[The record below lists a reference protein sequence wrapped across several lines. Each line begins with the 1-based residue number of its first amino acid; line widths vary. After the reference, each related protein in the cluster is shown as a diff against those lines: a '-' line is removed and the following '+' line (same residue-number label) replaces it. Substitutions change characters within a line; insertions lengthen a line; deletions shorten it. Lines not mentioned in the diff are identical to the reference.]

1 MSKLIDFFKHFKNR
15 YDEEQKRLIRMD
27 KFLNK
32 AEENND
38 KLKEVATAVDNL
50 SSQVSEI
57 TTKVDN
63 IQSHMTHI
71 DGRLAIIGE
80 GTKMEL
86 FDTLYN
92 WKTTLVDE
100 RKWASKDEKRE
111 VQSIYDVYHEG
122 LKGNGQGKVYYES
135 IMTLPEEDPRKTA
148 EKEKS
153 NN

>member
-1 MSKLIDFFKHFKNR
+1 MSKLGDFLKHFKNK
-15 YDEEQKRLIRMD
+15 YDEEQKRLMRMD
-27 KFLNK
+27 KFLDR

-38 KLKEVATAVDNL
+38 KLRDVVTNVEKISGQVSELQNTVDNL
-50 SSQVSEI
+50 
-57 TTKVDN
+57 
-63 IQSHMTHI
+63 QSHVTHI

-86 FDTLYN
+86 FDTVYH
-92 WKTTLVDE
+92 WKKILVDE

-122 LKGNGQGKVYYES
+122 LKGNGQGKIYYEQ
-135 IMTLPEEDPRKTA
+135 IIALPETPPT
-148 EKEKS
+148 

>member
-1 MSKLIDFFKHFKNR
+1 MSKLGDFLKHFKNK

-27 KFLNK
+27 KFLDR

-38 KLKEVATAVDNL
+38 KLREVVTNVEKI
-50 SSQVSEI
+50 SGQVSELQE
-57 TTKVDN
+57 TVDSL
-63 IQSHMTHI
+63 QSHVTHI

-86 FDTLYN
+86 FDTLYH
-92 WKTTLVDE
+92 WKKILVDE

-122 LKGNGQGKVYYES
+122 LKGNGQGKIYYEQ
-135 IMTLPEEDPRKTA
+135 IMALPETPPT
-148 EKEKS
+148 S
-153 NN
+153 N